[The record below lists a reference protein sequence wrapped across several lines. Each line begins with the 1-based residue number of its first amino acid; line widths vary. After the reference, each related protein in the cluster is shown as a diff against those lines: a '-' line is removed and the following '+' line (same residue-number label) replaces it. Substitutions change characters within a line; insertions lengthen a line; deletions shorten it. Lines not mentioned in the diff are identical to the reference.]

1 MVTVLRTQAD
11 YESQAGDRRRAIQ
24 IYEQLLAAMMASK
37 PDPAGDLM
45 DANKISMMYY
55 YMAGVYR
62 RAGDT
67 AKASET
73 DQRRIE
79 LWRQWH
85 SKLPHNSFVQRQ
97 LAMRSE

>member
-1 MVTVLRTQAD
+1 V
-11 YESQAGDRRRAIQ
+11 E

-37 PDPAGDLM
+37 PDPLGDLM
-45 DANKISMMYY
+45 DAAKVSIMYY

-67 AKASET
+67 AKAT
-73 DQRRIE
+73 GMDDRRCQ
-79 LWRQWH
+79 LWRQWDN
-85 SKLPHNSFVQRQ
+85 KLPHNGFVQRQ